1 MRMRLTG
8 VTVTLLLAALV
19 LSGCGSESVR
29 RAGESAP
36 VMVPPAAPQPVQG
49 PSEPTPGQDGFPNPA
64 TIPRDVLQTPDA
76 VPKAEPRSASG
87 NPDSYVVFGKTYRVL
102 DHARGFY
109 QVGYASWY
117 GKKFQGKPTA
127 SGEPY
132 DMFKM
137 TAAHKTLPIPS
148 YAKVTNLANGKSV
161 IVRINDRGPFHH
173 GRIIDL
179 SYAAAARLG
188 MLGKGS
194 TKVSLQALVP
204 DTTPPT
210 AAADAGAPLA
220 TAYHPAGATAPLY
233 LQAGVFADPVNAVAL
248 RERLRAHGVQ
258 SLHLQRGQRDDRA
271 ITRVLI
277 GPFADETAR
286 QAMRSKLQT
295 WQIASQPFA
304 P

>member
-1 MRMRLTG
+1 MKLLRAG
-8 VTVTLLLAALV
+8 VTAPLLLAALV

-29 RAGESAP
+29 RAGAPAP
-36 VMVPPAAPQPVQG
+36 VMVPSTAPQPVQG
-49 PSEPTPGQDGFPNPA
+49 PSVPTPGQDGFPNPA
-64 TIPRDVLQTPDA
+64 TIPRDVSQTPDA
-76 VPKAEPRSASG
+76 VPRVEPRSASG

-102 DHARGFY
+102 DHARGFH

-148 YAKVTNLANGKSV
+148 YAKVTDLANGKSV
-161 IVRINDRGPFHH
+161 VVRINDRGPFHR

-204 DTTPPT
+204 DAAPT
-210 AAADAGAPLA
+210 ATAANAGTPVA
-220 TAYHPAGATAPLY
+220 TAYHPAAATAPLY
-233 LQAGVFADPVNAVAL
+233 LQAGVFADPINAVAL
-248 RERLRAHGVQ
+248 RDRLREHGVR
-258 SLHLQRGQRDDRA
+258 SLQLQRGQRDDRA
-271 ITRVLI
+271 VTRVLV